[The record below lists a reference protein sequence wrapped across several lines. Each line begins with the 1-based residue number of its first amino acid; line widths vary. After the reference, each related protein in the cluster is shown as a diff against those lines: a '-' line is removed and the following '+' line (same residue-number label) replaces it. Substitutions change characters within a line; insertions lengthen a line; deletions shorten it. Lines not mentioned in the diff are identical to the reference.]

1 MRSRFLLCYDVR
13 DDRRLRKA
21 ARVAEAFG
29 HRLQY
34 SVFLCDL
41 SDIERIRLEGD
52 LADVLELAVDS
63 VMLVDLGPAGTHSGR
78 RFRWLGSRPEIYH
91 SGEATIV

>member
-1 MRSRFLLCYDVR
+1 MRTRFLLCYDVR

-29 HRLQY
+29 YRLQY

-41 SDIERIRLEGD
+41 NDVGRVRFERD
-52 LADVLELAVDS
+52 LRSVLDLAVDS
-63 VMLVDLGPAGTHSGR
+63 VMFVDLGPADTASAR
-78 RFRWLGSRPEIYH
+78 RFRWLGSRKDTYD
-91 SGEATIV
+91 SGSAIIV